1 MKLKTLTILCFL
13 FCLNLTENSVSAGG
27 PSPPSPPSPSSS
39 NKDKLCPSECLR
51 NGQKLT
57 SKNGKFSLVITEG
70 GAILVINNET
80 GQITNRIYVG
90 SFPCPVEICID
101 PNGKLKVTACGVII
115 YERQFPPGSCL
126 QITDD
131 GRVIIVDKD
140 GNEIMEVF
148 RDPINPIIGK

>member
-27 PSPPSPPSPSSS
+27 PSDPKSDPPSPPI
-39 NKDKLCPSECLR
+39 KDKLCPSECLR

-57 SKNGKFSLVITEG
+57 SRNGKFSLVITAG
-70 GAILVINNET
+70 GAIHVINNET

-90 SFPCPVEICID
+90 NFSCPVEICID

-115 YERQFPPGSCL
+115 YQEQFPPGSCL

-140 GNEIMEVF
+140 GNEVMEIFKV
-148 RDPINPIIGK
+148 PINIA